1 MKKTIAI
8 LLVAVLAAGS
18 LFAGLSGEA
27 SVTAGVNLDTKE
39 WGFLGNVKNIKFDLS
54 LGKVNLIH
62 YT

>member
-27 SVTAGVNLDTKE
+27 SVKAGVDLEK
-39 WGFLGNVKNIKFDLS
+39 KNGDS
-54 LGKVNLIH
+54 
-62 YT
+62 